1 MPCAK
6 AARATRGDERPL
18 LETAQPSAASLG
30 LAREGRT
37 RNHGLTLV
45 AIVRGDV
52 SVPV

>member
-6 AARATRGDERPL
+6 AARATRGYE
-18 LETAQPSAASLG
+18 AAPRDGAALG
-30 LAREGRT
+30 PAREGRT
-37 RNHGLTLV
+37 KNHALTLV